1 MTRSI
6 GLLCAGWLLVAAP
19 GGAAERC
26 EARSGTQTEPLV
38 ELYTSEGCNS
48 CPPAEKWL
56 ARFVESEDPSKT
68 AVLALH
74 VDYWDD
80 LGWRDLFGA
89 KLHTQ
94 RQNARVAM
102 AKGKVV
108 VTPQVM
114 IGKEVNVN
122 WRSASRINAVLE
134 QVRAQP
140 AAVDLAIQTSA
151 QDKAVRV
158 DFTAIRKASAANGA
172 EPAYVWLALYE
183 DGLSTAVRAGE
194 NKGKTLQHERVVRA
208 LKGPWALDA
217 RPIAGDAQIPLP
229 DQADP
234 KRMGLVLF
242 AESRANG
249 ASLQTLQVPLAGCLQ

>member
-6 GLLCAGWLLVAAP
+6 GLMCAGWLLVAAP
-19 GGAAERC
+19 GAAAEHC
-26 EARSGTQTEPLV
+26 QARSGTQTVPLV
-38 ELYTSEGCNS
+38 ELYTSQGCNG

-56 ARFVESEDPSKT
+56 DRFIESEDPAKT

-89 KLHTQ
+89 KLHSQ

-122 WRSASRINAVLE
+122 WRSGSRVDAVLE

-140 AAVDLAIQTSA
+140 AAVDLAIQSRT
-151 QDKAVRV
+151 QDQTVHV
-158 DFTAIRKASAANGA
+158 DFTAIRNAGPSGT

-183 DGLSTAVRAGE
+183 DGLSSAIREGE
-194 NKGKTLQHERVVRA
+194 NKGKTLRHERVVRA
-208 LKGPWALDA
+208 LKGPWELDA
-217 RPIAGDAQIPLP
+217 RPIAGDAQIALP
-229 DQADP
+229 DRADP
-234 KRMGLVLF
+234 AQMGVVLF

-249 ASLQTLQVPLAGCLQ
+249 ASLQTLQVPLASCLQ